1 MKVVFETALGSY
13 QVQRLPLRT
22 KQPLQAWDA
31 ADELLLNTL
40 AQEHP
45 ENLTDLTNNTDK
57 QTSGLLLINDQFGAL
72 ATALY
77 QHTPHCWSDS
87 SISHE
92 ASEFNLQENFAYQQ
106 NGEDV
111 DTQNHTLNYKAIKST
126 EALQGSYSVVL
137 IKIPKTLALLEQQ
150 LSTLSLHISAD
161 TLIIAAGMT
170 KHIHNS
176 TLALFEKY
184 IGTTKTSRATK
195 KARLI
200 FSQYDKS
207 QNDLD
212 KQSPLIESRY
222 FCEQLNAEL
231 ISYANGFS
239 RERLDIGARA
249 MLQALEKNVVPNA
262 NNIADLCAGNGVL
275 GLYALKKLI
284 AQKAFTGEPESNNTE
299 GSHSKND
306 NLTMSFIDESYMAIA
321 AAQSNFDSLTQT
333 EIDSNIQGYF
343 IAQDGIRAKKQ
354 NRYDWIICNPPFHI
368 GTSTDT
374 SVAKR
379 MLQQSFQALQVNG
392 QLWVVAN
399 RHLDYADTIQ
409 DLFKNHQILLSNS
422 KFIVISAVKNRA

>member
-1 MKVVFETALGSY
+1 MKVVFESSLGSY

-92 ASEFNLQENFAYQQ
+92 ASEFNLQENFADQQ
-106 NGEDV
+106 NDEDG
-111 DTQNHTLNYKAIKST
+111 DTLNYKAIKST
-126 EALQGSYSVVL
+126 EALQGSYSIVL

-200 FSQYDKS
+200 FPQYDKS
-207 QNDLD
+207 KNVLD
-212 KQSPLIESRY
+212 KQNPLIESRY
-222 FCEQLNAEL
+222 FCDQLNAEL
-231 ISYANGFS
+231 TSYANGFS

-249 MLQALEKNVVPNA
+249 MLQALERNVVPSA
-262 NNIADLCAGNGVL
+262 NNIADLCTGNGVL

-284 AQKAFTGEPESNNTE
+284 AQKAFTSESESNNTE

-379 MLQQSFQALQVNG
+379 MFQQSFQALQVNG